1 VTHERRELDRPS
13 TQSVTVDFPKIEQ
26 LVDLVARS
34 SIAELDLT
42 QDGTRIRILKRASA
56 AAPPVPTQPASGG
69 SVEAPVLNRQESP
82 APEAPISATADIV
95 VPAPM
100 HGVFYRAAAPD
111 EPPLVEVGARI
122 EAGQKICI
130 IEAMKTFIDI
140 AAEAPGVVLAI
151 LAENGDEI
159 EAGQALFRI
168 GPAGSS

>member
-1 VTHERRELDRPS
+1 VHERPERDRPS
-13 TQSVTVDFPKIEQ
+13 KQSVTVDFPKIEQ

-42 QDGTRIRILKRASA
+42 QDGTRIRILKRPSGDALA
-56 AAPPVPTQPASGG
+56 VPANTI
-69 SVEAPVLNRQESP
+69 SVSVPQAP
-82 APEAPISATADIV
+82 APDHRDSPPPDETADLI

-100 HGVFYRAAAPD
+100 HGVFYRSAAPD
-111 EPPLVEVGARI
+111 EPPLVEVGTRI

-151 LAENGDEI
+151 LADNGDEI
-159 EAGQALFRI
+159 AAGQALFRI

>member
-1 VTHERRELDRPS
+1 
-13 TQSVTVDFPKIEQ
+13 VDLSKIEQ
-26 LVDLVARS
+26 LVDLVTRS

-56 AAPPVPTQPASGG
+56 GAPAVPTQAANGVK
-69 SVEAPVLNRQESP
+69 VEAPTLDHQESP
-82 APEAPISATADIV
+82 ASEANADIV

-111 EPPLVEVGARI
+111 EPPLIEVGARI

>member
-1 VTHERRELDRPS
+1 VN
-13 TQSVTVDFPKIEQ
+13 VDLSKIEQ

-34 SIAELDLT
+34 SIAELELT
-42 QDGTRIRILKRASA
+42 QDGMRIRILKRASA
-56 AAPPVPTQPASGG
+56 GAPKVPAHLASGD
-69 SVEAPVLNRQESP
+69 SRQALALSCQESP
-82 APEAPISATADIV
+82 APDANASATADIV
-95 VPAPM
+95 VPAPI
-100 HGVFYRAAAPD
+100 HGIFYRAAAPD

-168 GPAGSS
+168 GPVGSS

>member
-1 VTHERRELDRPS
+1 MDLS
-13 TQSVTVDFPKIEQ
+13 KIEQ
-26 LVDLVARS
+26 LVDLVTRS

-56 AAPPVPTQPASGG
+56 GAPAVPAQPANQIK
-69 SVEAPVLNRQESP
+69 VEAPTLDRQESS
-82 APEAPISATADIV
+82 APEATADIV

-100 HGVFYRAAAPD
+100 HGVFYRAAAPE

-151 LAENGDEI
+151 LAEDGDEI
-159 EAGQALFRI
+159 EAGQSLFRV

>member
-1 VTHERRELDRPS
+1 MDLA
-13 TQSVTVDFPKIEQ
+13 KIEQ
-26 LVDLVARS
+26 LVDLVTRS

-56 AAPPVPTQPASGG
+56 GAPAAMAQPADRGE
-69 SVEAPVLNRQESP
+69 VEAPAPEHRQNP
-82 APEAPISATADIV
+82 APEAATDTV

-100 HGVFYRAAAPD
+100 HGIFYRAAAPD

-140 AAEAPGVVLAI
+140 AAEVPGVVLAI
-151 LAENGDEI
+151 LAENGEEI
-159 EAGQALFRI
+159 AAGQALFRI

>member
-1 VTHERRELDRPS
+1 M
-13 TQSVTVDFPKIEQ
+13 DFPKIEQ

-42 QDGTRIRILKRASA
+42 QDGTRIRILKRPSA
-56 AAPPVPTQPASGG
+56 EV
-69 SVEAPVLNRQESP
+69 SP
-82 APEAPISATADIV
+82 APARPAGGSDPQSSSANHKDGLAPGTPADIV
-95 VPAPM
+95 VSAPM
-100 HGVFYRAAAPD
+100 HGVFYRSAAPD

-140 AAEAPGVVLAI
+140 AAETSGVLLAV

-159 EAGQALFRI
+159 AAGQALFRI